1 MAATRMILLISIM
14 PKNFP
19 LPHNS
24 AMHTVR
30 RDYSPY
36 PHSISKEIATL
47 LESARISHVTAI
59 YYKCVPHYEMRKR
72 RIGDDMFYYVARG
85 KGEVWVEGKHQTVQA
100 GDCAHFRRGAQHAA
114 KADPR
119 DPFEVIGVHYTALVF
134 GSLSLPQLLGFPAVF
149 TPGQDSPFE
158 EMLHSACREY
168 ALRPVG
174 WQQGLEA
181 LALRLLL
188 YVLRVHG
195 ATLETAPGLLQ
206 RRELERVLPALEYLR
221 THLDQPLSVEELART
236 CHLSQPQF
244 RRVFRAALGVSPS
257 QYSRRLRM
265 EEAALLLKRTD
276 ATIDVVASRVGY
288 ADPSC
293 FAHLF
298 KEMMGVSPGKYR
310 AQDSV

>member
-1 MAATRMILLISIM
+1 MILLISIM
-14 PKNFP
+14 PLKYP
-19 LPHNS
+19 LPENS
-24 AMHTVR
+24 PMHTVR
-30 RDYSPY
+30 RDYAPY
-36 PHSISKEIATL
+36 PHSIPNEITPL
-47 LESARISHVTAI
+47 LESVRISHVTAI
-59 YYKCVPHYEMRKR
+59 YYKCVPHYEMRQR
-72 RIGDDMFYYVARG
+72 RIGDDMFYYVAKGR
-85 KGEVWVEGKHQTVQA
+85 GEVWVEGKSYLVGP
-100 GDCAHFRRGAQHAA
+100 GDCAHFRRGALHAA

-149 TPGQDSPFE
+149 APGKESPFE
-158 EMLHSACREY
+158 EMLMIACREY
-168 ALRPVG
+168 MLRPAG
-174 WQQGLEA
+174 WQRGLEA
-181 LALRLLL
+181 LALRMLFSVVRD
-188 YVLRVHG
+188 YGDV
-195 ATLETAPGLLQ
+195 LETAPGLLQ

-221 THLDQPLSVEELART
+221 KHLDQSLCVEDLAQL

-276 ATIDVVASRVGY
+276 ATIDVVALRVGY

-310 AQDSV
+310 SQDSV

>member
-1 MAATRMILLISIM
+1 M
-14 PKNFP
+14 PLVLP
-19 LPHNS
+19 LPENTPVT
-24 AMHTVR
+24 TVR
-30 RDYSPY
+30 CDYPVYSQ
-36 PHSISKEIATL
+36 SISSDVMPL
-47 LESARISHVTAI
+47 LESVRISHVTAI
-59 YYKCVPHYEMRKR
+59 YYCCAPHYEMKER
-72 RIGDDMFYYVARG
+72 RIGDDMFYYIARG
-85 KGEVWVEGKHQTVQA
+85 KGEVSVDGKSQVVTA
-100 GDCAHFRRGAQHAA
+100 GDCAHFRRGVLHSA

-119 DPFEVIGVHYTALVF
+119 DPFEVIGMHYTALVF

-149 TPGQDSPFE
+149 APGKDSPFE
-158 EMLHSACREY
+158 EMLIIACREY
-168 ALRPVG
+168 ALRPAG
-174 WQQGLEA
+174 WQRGLEA
-181 LALRLLL
+181 LALRMLLNI
-188 YVLRVHG
+188 LRDYG
-195 ATLETAPGLLQ
+195 DTLETAPGLLQ

-221 THLDQPLSVEELART
+221 KHLDKPLCVEDLAQI

-244 RRVFRAALGVSPS
+244 RRVFRAALGISPS

-310 AQDSV
+310 LQDSV

>member
-1 MAATRMILLISIM
+1 MILLISIM

-24 AMHTVR
+24 AMHTVQR
-30 RDYSPY
+30 SYAPY
-36 PHSISKEIATL
+36 PQSIVSDVTPL
-47 LESARISHVTAI
+47 LESVRISHVTAI
-59 YYKCVPHYEMRKR
+59 YYKCVPHYEMRQR
-72 RIGDDMFYYVARG
+72 RIGDDMFYFVARG
-85 KGEVWVEGKHQTVQA
+85 RGEVWVEGKTQIVEA
-100 GDCAHFRRGAQHAA
+100 GDCAHFRRGVLHAA

-149 TPGQDSPFE
+149 TPCKDSPFE
-158 EMLHSACREY
+158 EMLNIACREY

-174 WQQGLEA
+174 WQQGMEA

-195 ATLETAPGLLQ
+195 DALETPPGLLQ
-206 RRELERVLPALEYLR
+206 RREQERVLPALEYLR
-221 THLDQPLSVEELART
+221 EHLDKPLSVEDLARV

-244 RRVFRAALGVSPS
+244 RRVFRAALGASPS

-276 ATIDVVASRVGY
+276 ATIDVVAARVGY

-310 AQDSV
+310 TQDSV